1 MPAVIGA
8 IERRISDHNAV
19 IDVTAGVLSWNMW
32 APGSVGGFEEWSDP
46 LSRVDAQIRHLTYV
60 LKTNPVIDVVCL
72 QEVSLKY
79 RDEFIARFNAAC
91 EEEPELKYFKIQT
104 PPVALITKGTD
115 FCQVIFYNTTSYRCQ
130 LIGEVVDTPE
140 DQRGRVLGC
149 ELVANPGYP
158 NKLIW
163 NMHLAFGDRAKRQA
177 ELLAIVR
184 AAKAKRAILAGDA
197 NVTLTEIKDSLLTDG
212 APNLVEGVQ
221 RVKSVKNTTGDMSY
235 AKPAGMVDL
244 IISDHAAIVNKTNVI
259 SSTPAQQIM
268 PIAPNT
274 SVKNNG
280 PGLLEFQPTLRP
292 LTVPEGSCRLVAQEQ
307 DCFIIQCSNKSTFAY
322 AMQVLRL
329 AGPRVSRI
337 KVGDLHIPAAKIG
350 GLVGGTVDPANKFCL
365 EVPKVGVDETVEL
378 FVNRVSAVINRPIIY
393 IPDYHSIELDSRRL
407 MGQAM
412 YAIYKKQVS
421 SGPQS
426 QKDNVKQDT
435 SKFRLVAIGKN
446 TYTFQFTDAQA
457 LENASSALNDIL
469 NIHYNGITI
478 MRRTSPIPP
487 HTLVDNIKPEDVNV
501 EQGYFLSLNK
511 IPPEEFR
518 SSEEYLAAVKA
529 CMAAHVDV
537 TKEQRKS
544 QQPSARG

>member
-19 IDVTAGVLSWNMW
+19 IDTTAGVLSWNIW

-60 LKTNPVIDVVCL
+60 LKTNPAIDVVCL
-72 QEVSLKY
+72 QEVSLEY
-79 RDEFIARFNAAC
+79 RDEFMARFNAAC
-91 EEEPELKYFKIQT
+91 DEEPGLEYFKIET
-104 PPVALITKGTD
+104 PPVALITRGAN
-115 FCQVIFYNTTSYRCQ
+115 FCQVIFYNTTRYRCQ
-130 LIGEVVDTPE
+130 VIGEVLDVPE

-149 ELVANPGYP
+149 QLLANPGYS

-197 NVTLTEIKDSLLTDG
+197 NVTLAEIKDSLLTDG
-212 APNLVEGVQ
+212 APNMVEGVQ
-221 RVKSVKNTTGDMSY
+221 RVKSVKNTTGDINY
-235 AKPAGMVDL
+235 AKPAGVVDF
-244 IISDHAAIVNKTNVI
+244 IISDHAAIVKQTNVMN
-259 SSTPAQQIM
+259 STSVQQTT
-268 PIAPNT
+268 PKAPNT

-307 DCFIIQCSNKSTFAY
+307 DCFIIQCSNKATFTY

-329 AGPRVSRI
+329 SGPRASRI
-337 KVGDLHIPAAKIG
+337 KVSNLHIPAAKIG
-350 GLVGGTVDPANKFCL
+350 GLVGDTVDPANKFCL

-378 FVNRVSAVINRPIIY
+378 FVNRVSTVINRPIIY
-393 IPDYHSIELDSRRL
+393 VPDYNSIELDSRRL

-412 YAIYKKQVS
+412 YAIYKKQAA
-421 SGPQS
+421 SGPQP
-426 QKDNVKQDT
+426 QKDNLKQDA
-435 SKFRLVAIGKN
+435 SKFRMVAIGKN

-487 HTLVDNIKPEDVNV
+487 HTLVNNVKPEDIDVK
-501 EQGYFLSLNK
+501 QGYFLSLNK
-511 IPPEEFR
+511 TPPEEFH

-529 CMAAHVDV
+529 CMSAHVDV
-537 TKEQRKS
+537 TQEQRKS
-544 QQPSARG
+544 QQPSARR